1 MSKTPT
7 TLIIM
12 DGFGVWDERAGN
24 AIAAARTPNLDKIFA
39 ENPGCRLSASGLD
52 VGLPEGQ
59 MGNSEVGHTNIGA
72 GRVVFQDLPRISRAI
87 EDGSFFENEAYI
99 EAMDDCKERD
109 GALHLM
115 GLLSDGGV
123 HSHITH
129 LFALLE
135 MAKKR
140 GLGRVYVHCFLDG
153 RDVPPASGKGYVEK
167 LVEKCKEVGVGQV
180 ATVMGRY
187 YAMDRDKRWD
197 RVQRAYDAMTRGE
210 GVQNPD
216 PVDAVQRSYDAGVT
230 DEFVEPVVCTK
241 DGKVKEGDSIIFI
254 NFRPDRAREITRC
267 FVDPAFT
274 DVERKIYFAE
284 DMELSPIACAYVRA
298 RGADR
303 LCSYGDWAALSD
315 VCDADTARYLA
326 LEVSDGVIAPG
337 YTDEALAI
345 LKTKRK
351 GGYNVVQIDPDYAPK
366 AVEHKDVFGI
376 TFEQGRNSFAISE
389 ALLDNIVTDNKELP
403 ESAKRDML
411 IALITLKYT
420 QSNSVCY
427 VKDGQAIGVGAGNG
441 PAYIHHTADV
451 RLAVKRILDS
461 KTFDNG
467 TICASEQSIVVER
480 RMEGAVT
487 AELKAQGAYLLDD
500 EEHRLLSKFIL
511 RPNGTMNPAIV
522 GKSVET
528 VAKLAGL
535 TRVPPTARVL
545 VARETGVGP
554 GYPYSNE
561 KLGLILAYYVEDS
574 EEAVL
579 RRCVE
584 ILEWEG
590 AGHTFAIHTEDADTA
605 KRFAAAVPASRVL
618 VNTPAALGGIG
629 ATTCLF
635 PALTLGCGAVG
646 GSSSSNNIG
655 PLDLINIK
663 RVAWGVK
670 ELEELRGNRP
680 AAGYAPCAVDESLLN
695 ELVNRIIGRLSV

>member
-1 MSKTPT
+1 MQ
-7 TLIIM
+7 LIDKDLLSMQEVRELVEAAKEAQQELARM
-12 DGFGVWDERAGN
+12 DQAQVDRIVRAIADAGVRNARRLAQMANEDTGFGIVDDKVIKNIFASRGVYEHIKDMKTIGEISRDDAKRLRTIAVPVGVIAGLIPSTNPTSTALYKAEIAIKAGN
-24 AIAAARTPNLDKIFA
+24 AIVFSPHPTALRCILETVKVIRQAVAEAGGNENLVSCITI
-39 ENPGCRLSASGLD
+39 PT
-52 VGLPEGQ
+52 
-59 MGNSEVGHTNIGA
+59 M
-72 GRVVFQDLPRISRAI
+72 
-87 EDGSFFENEAYI
+87 EAT
-99 EAMDDCKERD
+99 DN
-109 GALHLM
+109 LM
-115 GLLSDGGV
+115 R
-123 HSHITH
+123 H
-129 LFALLE
+129 
-135 MAKKR
+135 
-140 GLGRVYVHCFLDG
+140 
-153 RDVPPASGKGYVEK
+153 RDVAMI
-167 LVEKCKEVGVGQV
+167 L
-180 ATVMGRY
+180 ATGGS
-187 YAMDRDKRWD
+187 AM
-197 RVQRAYDAMTRGE
+197 
-210 GVQNPD
+210 
-216 PVDAVQRSYDAGVT
+216 
-230 DEFVEPVVCTK
+230 
-241 DGKVKEGDSIIFI
+241 
-254 NFRPDRAREITRC
+254 
-267 FVDPAFT
+267 
-274 DVERKIYFAE
+274 
-284 DMELSPIACAYVRA
+284 VRA
-298 RGADR
+298 AYSSG
-303 LCSYGDWAALSD
+303 
-315 VCDADTARYLA
+315 T
-326 LEVSDGVIAPG
+326 P
-337 YTDEALAI
+337 
-345 LKTKRK
+345 
-351 GGYNVVQIDPDYAPK
+351 
-366 AVEHKDVFGI
+366 
-376 TFEQGRNSFAISE
+376 
-389 ALLDNIVTDNKELP
+389 
-403 ESAKRDML
+403 
-411 IALITLKYT
+411 
-420 QSNSVCY
+420 
-427 VKDGQAIGVGAGNG
+427 AIGVGPGNG
-441 PAYIHHTADV
+441 PAYLEKTCDLP
-451 RLAVKRILDS
+451 LAVKRILDS

-584 ILEWEG
+584 IPEWEG
-590 AGHTFAIHTEDADTA
+590 AGHTFAIHTEDADAA

>member
-1 MSKTPT
+1 MQ
-7 TLIIM
+7 LIDKDLLSMQEVRELVEAAKEAQQELARM
-12 DGFGVWDERAGN
+12 DQAQVDRIVRAIADAGVRNARRLAQMANEDTGFGIVDDKVIKNIFASRGVYEHIKDMKTIGEISRDDAKRLRTIAVPVGVIAGLIPSTNPTSTALYKAEIAIKAGN
-24 AIAAARTPNLDKIFA
+24 AIVFSPHPTALRCILETVKVIRQAVAEAGGNENLVSCITI
-39 ENPGCRLSASGLD
+39 PT
-52 VGLPEGQ
+52 
-59 MGNSEVGHTNIGA
+59 M
-72 GRVVFQDLPRISRAI
+72 
-87 EDGSFFENEAYI
+87 EAT
-99 EAMDDCKERD
+99 DN
-109 GALHLM
+109 LM
-115 GLLSDGGV
+115 R
-123 HSHITH
+123 H
-129 LFALLE
+129 
-135 MAKKR
+135 
-140 GLGRVYVHCFLDG
+140 
-153 RDVPPASGKGYVEK
+153 RDVAMI
-167 LVEKCKEVGVGQV
+167 L
-180 ATVMGRY
+180 ATGGS
-187 YAMDRDKRWD
+187 AM
-197 RVQRAYDAMTRGE
+197 
-210 GVQNPD
+210 
-216 PVDAVQRSYDAGVT
+216 
-230 DEFVEPVVCTK
+230 
-241 DGKVKEGDSIIFI
+241 
-254 NFRPDRAREITRC
+254 
-267 FVDPAFT
+267 
-274 DVERKIYFAE
+274 
-284 DMELSPIACAYVRA
+284 VRA
-298 RGADR
+298 AYSSG
-303 LCSYGDWAALSD
+303 
-315 VCDADTARYLA
+315 T
-326 LEVSDGVIAPG
+326 P
-337 YTDEALAI
+337 
-345 LKTKRK
+345 
-351 GGYNVVQIDPDYAPK
+351 
-366 AVEHKDVFGI
+366 
-376 TFEQGRNSFAISE
+376 
-389 ALLDNIVTDNKELP
+389 
-403 ESAKRDML
+403 
-411 IALITLKYT
+411 
-420 QSNSVCY
+420 
-427 VKDGQAIGVGAGNG
+427 AIGVGPGNG
-441 PAYIHHTADV
+441 PAYLEKTCDLP
-451 RLAVKRILDS
+451 LAVKRLLDS

>member
-1 MSKTPT
+1 MNPKLTAKGTAIEELIKTLHGAEVNGANAYYVLAAQAKSYGLEDLAEAMLANAAEDAFHGGKYGALLNPGAEGEAA
-7 TLIIM
+7 LWKRAV
-12 DGFGVWDERAGN
+12 GFYQAEAG
-24 AIAAARTPNLDKIFA
+24 ARTKLLELAQQVRDA
-39 ENPGCRLSASGLD
+39 
-52 VGLPEGQ
+52 GLPEIADEIAATIPEEDEHARRLADMAVEETGFGKKEDKELKNRFAATTLYEAIRDEKTHGILAENREKRTIDIGVPVGIVAGLVPSTNPTSTVIYKS
-59 MGNSEVGHTNIGA
+59 MICMKAGNPIIFSPHPSAVNCILETVNVVRRAAEGA
-72 GRVVFQDLPRISRAI
+72 GAPAGSISCI
-87 EDGSFFENEAYI
+87 TTPTLEATNALMRHDDTRLI
-99 EAMDDCKERD
+99 LATGGGAMVK
-109 GALHLM
+109 AAY
-115 GLLSDGGV
+115 S
-123 HSHITH
+123 
-129 LFALLE
+129 
-135 MAKKR
+135 
-140 GLGRVYVHCFLDG
+140 
-153 RDVPPASGKGYVEK
+153 SG
-167 LVEKCKEVGVGQV
+167 
-180 ATVMGRY
+180 T
-187 YAMDRDKRWD
+187 
-197 RVQRAYDAMTRGE
+197 
-210 GVQNPD
+210 P
-216 PVDAVQRSYDAGVT
+216 
-230 DEFVEPVVCTK
+230 
-241 DGKVKEGDSIIFI
+241 
-254 NFRPDRAREITRC
+254 
-267 FVDPAFT
+267 
-274 DVERKIYFAE
+274 
-284 DMELSPIACAYVRA
+284 
-298 RGADR
+298 
-303 LCSYGDWAALSD
+303 
-315 VCDADTARYLA
+315 
-326 LEVSDGVIAPG
+326 
-337 YTDEALAI
+337 
-345 LKTKRK
+345 
-351 GGYNVVQIDPDYAPK
+351 
-366 AVEHKDVFGI
+366 
-376 TFEQGRNSFAISE
+376 
-389 ALLDNIVTDNKELP
+389 
-403 ESAKRDML
+403 
-411 IALITLKYT
+411 
-420 QSNSVCY
+420 
-427 VKDGQAIGVGAGNG
+427 AIGVGAGNG

-561 KLGLILAYYVEDS
+561 KLGLILAYYVEDN

-590 AGHTFAIHTEDADTA
+590 AGHTFAIHTEDAGTA